1 MQLYLINYVL
11 MLFIGI
17 NLLNLNYAVGSFLN
31 LSGQDVSAITNSACL
46 LIILMHF
53 NMVLKTPLIS
63 LSTLLVFIIPLIGY
77 FVNYYGQDL
86 SSLLFWAKRAGSII
100 IMLGACAILVG
111 RLSGHALVNLSL
123 FFFILNCVC
132 VLYSYF
138 FPQEA
143 LLLFTA
149 GNEEQWGDLTTRS
162 VSGAS
167 GSAINVNDTGFYL
180 ITTYLSYHTFI
191 TSSSI
196 YPTNWRAALI
206 DTLLL
211 TCVLLGGSRGTFFIA
226 ALCIPLIS
234 FFQTKKGTFKKNNDQ
249 NYFKTNFKYLVYIS
263 CFVFALSFFISFS
276 DSSGMERIT
285 NFLSGQE
292 DDSSTESTNYRR
304 NAIMNGLN
312 TFIENPFIGV
322 GFDSAE
328 LKNIIL
334 PHNMFIYCAETNGFI
349 AFVLYIF
356 FIYTILKLIKKA
368 GFLWLSTAFAIVI
381 VGFSLLMHSVFDAKT
396 FPWLIIS
403 AAYLIQKRQRY
414 FYKINQS
421 FAIT

>member
-1 MQLYLINYVL
+1 

-31 LSGQDVSAITNSACL
+31 LSGQDVSAITNSACF
-46 LIILMHF
+46 LIILI
-53 NMVLKTPLIS
+53 NLNKVLKTPLIAI
-63 LSTLLVFIIPLIGY
+63 STLLVFVIPLIGY

-86 SSLLFWAKRAGSII
+86 SSLLYWAKRSGSFVIT
-100 IMLGACAILVG
+100 LGACAILVE
-111 RLSGHALVNLSL
+111 RLSGRALVNLSL
-123 FFFILNCVC
+123 LFFILNCVC
-132 VLYSYF
+132 VLYSYL

-149 GNEEQWGDLTTRS
+149 GNEEQWGDLTTIS

-167 GSAINVNDTGFYL
+167 GSGINVNDTGFYL
-180 ITTYLSYHTFI
+180 ITTYLSYHIFI
-191 TSSSI
+191 TSSNI
-196 YPTNWRAALI
+196 YPTNWRSALI
-206 DTLLL
+206 DSLLL
-211 TCVLLGGSRGTFFIA
+211 TCVLLGGSRGTFIIA
-226 ALCIPLIS
+226 ILCIPLIS
-234 FFQTKKGTFKKNNDQ
+234 FYQATQGAFKKNNYQ
-249 NYFKTNFKYLVYIS
+249 NYFKTKFKYLAYIS

-292 DDSSTESTNYRR
+292 DNFSIKSTDYRR
-304 NAIMNGLN
+304 NAMMVGLN

-322 GFDSAE
+322 GFDSPE

-334 PHNMFIYCAETNGFI
+334 PHNMFIYYAETNGFI

-368 GFLWLSTAFAIVI
+368 GFLWISTAFAIVI

-403 AAYLIQKRQRY
+403 AAYLIQKRQRS
-414 FYKINQS
+414 FYKINQR